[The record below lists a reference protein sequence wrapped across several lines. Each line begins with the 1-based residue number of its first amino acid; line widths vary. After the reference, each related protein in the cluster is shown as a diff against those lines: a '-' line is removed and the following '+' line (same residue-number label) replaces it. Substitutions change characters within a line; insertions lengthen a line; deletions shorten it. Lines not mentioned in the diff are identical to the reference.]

1 MEKWPGVRETYFKLW
16 NTFSSITQFSEI
28 KCSSR
33 MDLNN
38 EQRTIAHT
46 AMHYI
51 QPRETCV
58 WVALW
63 PRANGYEAIDS
74 RSRQQSQKRRSP
86 AAASCCLILVP
97 CLMLQMIV
105 YVPVYTFS
113 SCNMCL
119 THPHYTYVRSSH
131 TVCLHPCGK
140 EQILGPLYTLSTF
153 IHSVKQTLTIH
164 SLERLHI
171 NFKL

>member
-1 MEKWPGVRETYFKLW
+1 MPFVPMSPSNLSIPQKMLCKLTSVIQEYMEKWPGVRETYFKLW

-28 KCSSR
+28 KCSSHL
-33 MDLNN
+33 DLNN
-38 EQRTIAHT
+38 EQRTVAHM
-46 AMHYI
+46 AMHSI

-63 PRANGYEAIDS
+63 PRANGYEVIDS
-74 RSRQQSQKRRSP
+74 RSRQQSQERRSR

-97 CLMLQMIV
+97 CLMLQMFV

-119 THPHYTYVRSSH
+119 THPHYTYVVATPS
-131 TVCLHPCGK
+131 VC
-140 EQILGPLYTLSTF
+140 TL
-153 IHSVKQTLTIH
+153 VAK
-164 SLERLHI
+164 
-171 NFKL
+171 NKY